1 MQDADKEGLAKE
13 REEPEHSSLL
23 ERMLTGEK
31 LALAKLVTSVENDA
45 PSVPELM
52 EAIYPKTGRCY
63 SLGVTGPPGAGKS
76 TLVDKLIARLRA
88 QDKIV
93 GVIAVDP
100 SSPYSGGAVLGDRIR
115 MQEHA
120 TDPDV
125 FIRSLATRG
134 NMGGLSRSV
143 GHLVT
148 LVDAAG
154 FDLVILETVGVG
166 QEEVQIKDLAQTT
179 VFVTVPGLGDGIQA
193 MKAGVLEIAHIYLVN
208 KADIPNVETAVK
220 DLKAMVSL
228 SNGNSADDKQVWVP
242 PVLTSVAKEGVG
254 IDDLMVELDNHY
266 TWLQGSDGLEQWKT
280 ATAGAA
286 VSEALKEIIEGSL
299 STLLNGGGEEWEED
313 VQRVVDR
320 TEDPITVARRWLGK
334 LDFNND

>member
-1 MQDADKEGLAKE
+1 MQRLDDLVTGALKRDPLALGRIARIIDDGTDGRDE
-13 REEPEHSSLL
+13 
-23 ERMLTGEK
+23 
-31 LALAKLVTSVENDA
+31 ALAKL
-45 PSVPELM
+45 
-52 EAIYPKTGRCY
+52 YPHAGKARVVGI
-63 SLGVTGPPGAGKS
+63 TGPPGAGKS
-76 TLVDKLIARLRA
+76 TLISGLIGQARAKELTVA
-88 QDKIV
+88 V
-93 GVIAVDP
+93 LAVDP

-242 PVLTSVAKEGVG
+242 PVLTSVAKEGTG

-299 STLLNGGGEEWEED
+299 STLLNGSGEEWEED

-320 TEDPITVARRWLGK
+320 TEDPITVARRWLARLNFK
-334 LDFNND
+334 ND